1 MKVGFVVYPDFTAL
15 DLVGPY
21 EVISR
26 WPGAEVHFVASSPD
40 PVRCDSG
47 LTVLPSDTPATLPD
61 PDLIVIPGSGNPL
74 PVLGDQVLIEWLRAA
89 GPKCAWTAS
98 VCTGSGLYAVAGLLE
113 GKSTATHWGFRDYL
127 KALGVTV
134 VPDRVVWEG
143 THVSGAGV
151 SAGIDMALSLTERVH
166 GREIAEALQLIIE
179 YDPAP
184 PFDSGSPAKADA
196 RTHRLARRIMLGD
209 QPVRAAA
216 RFGREVV
223 RARVR
228 RARGALSVT

>member
-1 MKVGFVVYPDFTAL
+1 MKVAFVIYSDFTAL

-26 WPGAEVHFVASSPD
+26 WPDAEVRVVASAGD

-47 LTVLPSDTPATLPD
+47 LTVVPSDTPDTLPD
-61 PDLIVIPGSGNPL
+61 PDLIVVPGSGNPL
-74 PVLGDQVLIEWLRAA
+74 PVLEDQELIGWLRAA
-89 GPKCAWTAS
+89 APACAWTAS
-98 VCTGSGLYAVAGLLE
+98 VCTGAGLYAVAGLLE
-113 GKSTATHWGFRDYL
+113 GKVTTTHWGFRDYL
-127 KALGVTV
+127 KAVGVAV

-179 YDPAP
+179 YDPEP
-184 PFDSGSPAKADA
+184 PFDSGSPAKADV
-196 RTHRLARRIMLGD
+196 RTQRLARRIMLGD

-216 RFGREVV
+216 RFGREVM

-228 RARGALSVT
+228 RVRGALSAT